1 VLVDADD
8 SISDV
13 YTPLSVAAL
22 LTAPAFDADV
32 PELISEGTVDPVS
45 AFDPPVE
52 AGFDTEP
59 AVDALAFDPPVEAGF
74 DTEPAVDALAF
85 DPPVEAGFDTA
96 GSIAGASVVGSVSN
110 PASAVGS
117 VAGASVVGSETTEPG
132 FDAYPA
138 PSAGDSGFTV
148 VSAEERCDGVP
159 DRLKSGGEAAQ
170 QFLRSC
176 WLYLPLLYRSQLRL
190 LPKVY

>member
-45 AFDPPVE
+45 
-52 AGFDTEP
+52 
-59 AVDALAFDPPVEAGF
+59 AFDPPVEAGF